1 MIVKVTSKDI
11 TNLNKFMLLHSK
23 KSQKLRMISFYAI
36 PFEFILLGIILDGLL
51 KKFPIFIISSAVLGI
66 LWFIIFPKFYNK
78 MVEKNIAKFENLKL
92 GEAELNFAL
101 DDEKISL
108 SADTTPKPS
117 EIFRATNLNRIV
129 ESSQNYFL
137 AFSDAH
143 IVLPKTDEIAQIA
156 QSLSQKQNIKIE
168 NVEI

>member
-1 MIVKVTSKDI
+1 MKVKVTSKDI

-36 PFEFILLGIILDGLL
+36 PVEFILLGIILDGLL

-78 MVEKNIAKFENLKL
+78 TIEKNIAKFENLKL
-92 GEAELNFAL
+92 GEAELNFSC

-108 SADTTPKPS
+108 SVDTTPKPS
-117 EIFRATNLNRIV
+117 EIFYLDSLKRIV
-129 ESSQNYFL
+129 ASDENYFL
-137 AFSDAH
+137 AFANAH
-143 IVLPKTDEIAQIA
+143 IVLQKTDQIGEEIAN
-156 QSLSQKQNIKIE
+156 LSKKLNLEIE
-168 NVEI
+168 NLKI